1 MKLLEKY
8 DTTAPRYTS
17 YPTVPCWN
25 TEGFSREE
33 WASRFQASFTA
44 ANGKA
49 GIALYIH
56 LPFCEQL
63 CTYCGCNKY
72 ITKNHGY
79 ETPYIDTLLK
89 EWELY
94 RQLFSET
101 PRIRELH
108 LGGGTP
114 TFFSPGNLRR
124 LLENIFSTAV
134 LLPDADLSF
143 EGHPNNTTEE
153 HLQTLYDL
161 GFRRM
166 SLGIQDLNPEI
177 QTIIHRIQPFENVA
191 RAVTAAR
198 RIGYRSVN
206 FDLIYGLPLQTTAS
220 IEHTISQVM
229 QLRPDR
235 ISFYGYAHVPW
246 IKGNGQRLFSEK
258 DLPQGAARLSL
269 YQTGRSML
277 EQYGYTEIGMDHF
290 ALPDDAL
297 FQAWKNGSLHR
308 NFMGYTVSHTD
319 MLIGLGVSAISD
331 GQSVYTQNEKTLS
344 AYQEAVQAG
353 NLPIIKGHL
362 LSGEDELLRRHI
374 RELMCSFR
382 TGWDKK
388 DVQCAAIMEGLQRLQ
403 EPEKDG
409 LVVVRRNGVEVTEKG
424 RPYIR
429 NICMA
434 FDAALW
440 RNSPQ
445 AKLFSSA
452 I

>member
-8 DTTAPRYTS
+8 DTAAPRYTS
-17 YPTVPCWN
+17 YPTVPYWN
-25 TEGFSREE
+25 TVGFIKEE
-33 WASRFQASFTA
+33 WASRFQAAFTT
-44 ANGKA
+44 ANSA
-49 GIALYIH
+49 TGIALYIH

-79 ETPYIDTLLK
+79 EAPYIDTLLK
-89 EWELY
+89 EWALY

-114 TFFSPGNLRR
+114 TFFSAANLRR
-124 LLENIFSTAV
+124 LLEQIFSTAT

-153 HLQTLYDL
+153 HLQTLHYL

-177 QTIIHRIQPFENVA
+177 QTIIHRIQPFENVE
-191 RAVTAAR
+191 RAVTTAR
-198 RIGYRSVN
+198 QTGYQSVN

-220 IEHTISQVM
+220 IQNTISQVM

-258 DLPQGAARLSL
+258 DLPQGADKLAL
-269 YQTGRSML
+269 YQTGRSLL

-290 ALPDDAL
+290 ALPGDPL
-297 FQAWKNGSLHR
+297 YQAWQQGRLHR
-308 NFMGYTVSHTD
+308 NFMGYTVSHTG
-319 MLIGLGVSAISD
+319 MLVGLGVSAISD
-331 GQSVYTQNEKTLS
+331 GQSVYTQNEKTLA
-344 AYQEAVQAG
+344 AYQESVQAG
-353 NLPIIKGHL
+353 KLPIAKGHL
-362 LSGEDELLRRHI
+362 LSSEDLLLRKHI
-374 RELMCSFR
+374 RDLMCSFR

-388 DVQCAAIMEGLQRLQ
+388 DVQCAAVMECLQRLQ

-409 LVVVRRNGVEVTEKG
+409 LVAVLRNGVEVTEKG

-434 FDAALW
+434 FDAQLW
-440 RNSPQ
+440 RNTPQ

>member
-1 MKLLEKY
+1 MKLLKKY
-8 DTTAPRYTS
+8 DTAAPRYTS
-17 YPTVPCWN
+17 YPTVPYWN
-25 TEGFSREE
+25 TAGFSKDE
-33 WASRFQASFTA
+33 WAPRFQASFTA
-44 ANGKA
+44 ANSVT
-49 GIALYIH
+49 GITLYIH

-72 ITKNHGY
+72 ITKNHGH
-79 ETPYIDTLLK
+79 ETPYIDTLIK

-94 RQLFSET
+94 RQLFSE
-101 PRIRELH
+101 PPCIRELH

-124 LLENIFSTAV
+124 LLENIFSTAS

-143 EGHPNNTTEE
+143 EGHPNNTTED

-166 SLGIQDLNPEI
+166 SLGIQDLNPDI
-177 QTIIHRIQPFENVA
+177 QTIIHRIQPFENVE
-191 RAVTAAR
+191 RVVTAAR

-206 FDLIYGLPLQTTAS
+206 FDLIYGLPLQTAAS
-220 IEHTISQVM
+220 IRHTISQVT
-229 QLRPDR
+229 QLRPNR

-258 DLPQGAARLSL
+258 DLPHGAARLAL
-269 YQTGRSML
+269 YQTGRSLL
-277 EQYGYTEIGMDHF
+277 EQHGYTEIGMDHF
-290 ALPDDAL
+290 ALPDDPL
-297 FQAWKNGSLHR
+297 FLAWKNGSLHR
-308 NFMGYTVSHTD
+308 NFMGYTISHTD
-319 MLIGLGVSAISD
+319 MLLGLGVSAISD
-331 GQSVYTQNEKTLS
+331 GHSVYTQNEKTLS
-344 AYQEAVQAG
+344 AYQEVVQAG
-353 NLPIIKGHL
+353 ELPIIKGHL
-362 LSGEDELLRRHI
+362 LSSEDQLLRRHI
-374 RELMCSFR
+374 TELMCTFR
-382 TGWDKK
+382 TRWDKK
-388 DVQCAAIMEGLQRLQ
+388 DVQCTAVIEGLQRLQ

-409 LVVVRRNGVEVTEKG
+409 LVIVQRNGVEVTEKG

-434 FDAALW
+434 FDAQLW
-440 RNSPQ
+440 RSTPQ